1 VHWTGEHL
9 TKRSNFKKV
18 APEGHGR
25 QPISASIVDGPG
37 LPRGYAMRA
46 KQRLG
51 FLFYPLA
58 TEEEPGC
65 PACGQ
70 PMDIAV
76 LEVRSNRPSFASFR
90 CQACNRSDRFLI
102 VPFCGPRPKP
112 KSTMKKSWYVVSYE
126 SGLSTAGGRYR
137 RQTRSFLSGSQ
148 IFCAN
153 PRRSRSD
160 GANRRND
167 QSRASEASS
176 CHRAR
181 SLRMAGFAIMVLSL
195 P

>member
-1 VHWTGEHL
+1 
-9 TKRSNFKKV
+9 
-18 APEGHGR
+18 
-25 QPISASIVDGPG
+25 
-37 LPRGYAMRA
+37 MRA

-112 KSTMKKSWYVVSYE
+112 KSKMKKSWYVVSYE

-137 RQTRSFLSGSQ
+137 RQTRSFLSEQEAKSFARTLVDREVMGLTAGT
-148 IFCAN
+148 IN
-153 PRRSRSD
+153 PV
-160 GANRRND
+160 
-167 QSRASEASS
+167 
-176 CHRAR
+176 
-181 SLRMAGFAIMVLSL
+181 LRKRLLATEHEVSGWLAL